1 MQSNSRNNRKERIGI
16 VISDKMD
23 KTITVQVDRV
33 LHHPVYN
40 KSIRKATKFK
50 AHDEANTAKLGD
62 VVRIQETRP
71 LSKTK
76 RWRLVEVVKR
86 STVVGS
92 VELKAVEG
100 EQSISNKEG
109 AVKA

>member
-1 MQSNSRNNRKERIGI
+1 M
-16 VISDKMD
+16 VSDKMD

-40 KSIRKATKFK
+40 RSIRTATKFK
-50 AHDEANTAKLGD
+50 AHDEANTAKVGD

-76 RWRLVEVVKR
+76 RWRLVEVIKR
-86 STVVGS
+86 STVTVSEAAG
-92 VELKAVEG
+92 
-100 EQSISNKEG
+100 SISEDRADSQSQG
-109 AVKA
+109 SS